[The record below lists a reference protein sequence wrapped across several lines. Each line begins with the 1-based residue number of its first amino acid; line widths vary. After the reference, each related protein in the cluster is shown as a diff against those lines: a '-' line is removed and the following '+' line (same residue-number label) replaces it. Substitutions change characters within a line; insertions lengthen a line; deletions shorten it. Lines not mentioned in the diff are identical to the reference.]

1 MKTTIKLEELG
12 LLLLFVLAYQHF
24 VPASWGFF
32 FALFFVPDLS
42 FLAFLISKK
51 TGAVSYNIFHH
62 RGLIALS
69 IIAGFMMN
77 NELVMKTGLVFMAHS
92 CFDRV
97 AGYGLKYS
105 DSFDHTHLGWIGKSK
120 HRNEEQT
127 EWRQPG

>member
-1 MKTTIKLEELG
+1 MKATIKLEELG

-24 VPASWGFF
+24 FPSSWGFF

-51 TGAVSYNIFHH
+51 AGAVSYNIFHH

-77 NELVMKTGLVFMAHS
+77 NELVMKTGIGL
-92 CFDRV
+92 
-97 AGYGLKYS
+97 YGAL
-105 DSFDHTHLGWIGKSK
+105 LL
-120 HRNEEQT
+120 
-127 EWRQPG
+127 